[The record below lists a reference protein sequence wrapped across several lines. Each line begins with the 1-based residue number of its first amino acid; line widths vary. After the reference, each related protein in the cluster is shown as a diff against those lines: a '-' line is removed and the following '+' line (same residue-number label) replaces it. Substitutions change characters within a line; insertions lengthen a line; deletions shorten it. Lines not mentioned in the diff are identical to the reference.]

1 MPRFGSIIW
10 MYMCFIQAH
19 FIKHP
24 ALEASMIRHYF
35 ISDDLDDLNAVE
47 QELLEAGIDPA
58 QLRVLSDHN
67 QSNAHKVDEVDSL
80 SRRDIIHSGLVG
92 GVIGLGVAA
101 IIIGV
106 GYYSGASSLET
117 WLPFIFLSIFVACF
131 CTWEGGLFGIQV
143 SNVQFR
149 RFESLVQQGY
159 HVLLIDMK
167 KVQDENIRQIVE
179 KHPKLQ
185 DAGTGQGRP
194 DWVVSSH
201 KNMSAFIK
209 AMP

>member
-1 MPRFGSIIW
+1 
-10 MYMCFIQAH
+10 
-19 FIKHP
+19 
-24 ALEASMIRHYF
+24 MIRHYF

-106 GYYSGASSLET
+106 GYYSGASSLEI
-117 WLPFIFLSIFVACF
+117 LAAVYISFYC
-131 CTWEGGLFGIQV
+131 CC
-143 SNVQFR
+143 
-149 RFESLVQQGY
+149 
-159 HVLLIDMK
+159 VLLHLGRRLVWHSSFKRSISP
-167 KVQDENIRQIVE
+167 VRISCA
-179 KHPKLQ
+179 
-185 DAGTGQGRP
+185 AGLPCTA
-194 DWVVSSH
+194 D
-201 KNMSAFIK
+201 
-209 AMP
+209 

>member
-1 MPRFGSIIW
+1 
-10 MYMCFIQAH
+10 
-19 FIKHP
+19 
-24 ALEASMIRHYF
+24 MIRHYF

-47 QELLEAGIDPA
+47 QELLEAGIDSA
-58 QLRVLSDHN
+58 QLRVLSDH
-67 QSNAHKVDEVDSL
+67 SNGSAHKVDTVDSL

-101 IIIGV
+101 LILAV

-117 WLPFIFLSIFVACF
+117 WLPFLFLSIVVACF

-149 RFESLVQQGY
+149 RFETLVQQGY

-167 KVQDENIRQIVE
+167 NVQDESVRRVVE
-179 KHPKLQ
+179 QHPKLH

-194 DWVVSSH
+194 DWVISSH